1 MLTETIVKYIW
12 NGEKWAAN
20 GSDQTVFEYD
30 GNGNMTRQT
39 LNGQQ
44 VTDLAYDAED
54 RLTTVTFPD
63 STSNSFVY
71 YGDGLRRSKV
81 DSIGTTNYYYDG
93 DDIIGETDGAS
104 HWRAAY
110 TYGALGLVSE
120 RLNPDGYL
128 GQAEPMWYHTN
139 FIGSVYV
146 LTDATGA
153 AVEAYDYDAYGIPL
167 TTPVGVTNAFRY
179 VGQLGY
185 YRDPDHSLMLLG
197 ARYYDPTLGRFI
209 TQDPIGYAGGI
220 NLYSYAFESPVG
232 LVDPAGLGPKKQGV
246 AARLIDWLKRTLFG
260 KAELPPLQRD
270 QCGNLLPTTYNAL
283 RGAFNNDAY
292 AEWHATYGGPDT
304 GGAPIPVIVGGALKG
319 TAEYYLLG
327 QAGRLLGYI
336 PLGKL
341 GWLRQADQGKRW
353 EVFAKLGYNTE
364 QEVADLLATTLV
376 EGTMPAGR
384 VAGQNIRTVVS
395 GSGDWQFCMY
405 MKLTGPGGVQG
416 DIRTFWI
423 LRQNGQ
429 IPQLTSAIARTFKR

>member
-1 MLTETIVKYIW
+1 M
-12 NGEKWAAN
+12 
-20 GSDQTVFEYD
+20 
-30 GNGNMTRQT
+30 
-39 LNGQQ
+39 
-44 VTDLAYDAED
+44 
-54 RLTTVTFPD
+54 
-63 STSNSFVY
+63 
-71 YGDGLRRSKV
+71 
-81 DSIGTTNYYYDG
+81 
-93 DDIIGETDGAS
+93 IGESRSYQGTAWWD
-104 HWRAAY
+104 AY
-110 TYGALGLVSE
+110 TYGALGLISRQQNTMGASPPAPE
-120 RLNPDGYL
+120 QMTWWHHG
-128 GQAEPMWYHTN
+128 N
-139 FIGSVYV
+139 FTGSVNLLSGV
-146 LTDATGA
+146 AGTVHET
-153 AVEAYDYDAYGIPL
+153 YDYDAYGIPL
-167 TTPVGVTNAFRY
+167 TTPTGVTNPFRY

-304 GGAPIPVIVGGALKG
+304 GGTPIPVIVGGALKG

-405 MKLTGPGGVQG
+405 MKLTGPGGVEG